1 MTTLRI
7 KEINDKATRIDYYK
21 KNIEHLEE
29 QYPNWYSDVKKE
41 KDFNFKQR
49 LIFFLLHLKLFG
61 FVERAYNK

>member
-1 MTTLRI
+1 MREYISLFFI
-7 KEINDKATRIDYYK
+7 YLNKGVDYYK

-49 LIFFLLHLKLFG
+49 
-61 FVERAYNK
+61 